1 VNDLVRRW
9 RLAGVVQ
16 SGTLLVKQRPSC
28 WLTPRGQALIGL
40 NIRNWEPTT
49 KGLRA
54 LEHRYYVNQVRLWLE
69 QAYPQANWKSERL
82 LRQDWRPSRKGKQL
96 HVPDAEVTAQ
106 GQRIAIEVELSAKA
120 PERLREILE
129 GLAAR
134 YTQIWYFVTVAMQT
148 PMQTAL
154 AGLEEGSQA
163 RFRLSQLNENAYQT
177 GA

>member
-1 VNDLVRRW
+1 M
-9 RLAGVVQ
+9 
-16 SGTLLVKQRPSC
+16 PS
-28 WLTPRGQALIGL
+28 Q
-40 NIRNWEPTT
+40 
-49 KGLRA
+49 
-54 LEHRYYVNQVRLWLE
+54 
-69 QAYPQANWKSERL
+69 
-82 LRQDWRPSRKGKQL
+82 KGKQL